1 MTVFWGIGIYPST
14 RRSVQSSAPIR
25 EVFHCSGRWLL
36 LRHTGHSTLLP
47 FLISPLF
54 IQWSLFFSQV
64 SIDADKREHV
74 PFVFLSLVYFASHGN
89 FQFCPCLRVI
99 IAMMG
104 HHDQSNLGRKG
115 FICLIP
121 PYHSSSLTEG
131 RAGTWKQ
138 RPWRGSP
145 YWLTAY
151 WLAQP
156 AFLYNLGPTS
166 QWWHY
171 PPLAGPSPTN
181 Y

>member
-1 MTVFWGIGIYPST
+1 MDRVKA
-14 RRSVQSSAPIR
+14 RRNCLMEQTEIMGSGSRALKPLSDLWAGLCRGSVGS
-25 EVFHCSGRWLL
+25 
-36 LRHTGHSTLLP
+36 P
-47 FLISPLF
+47 FS
-54 IQWSLFFSQV
+54 WSLFFSQV
-64 SIDADKREHV
+64 SIDADKRKHV
-74 PFVFLSLVYFASHGN
+74 AFVFLSLVYFASHGN